1 MFRANDKFCNCTS
14 PHKLPESHLFEGSDG
29 YGEGGRWI
37 TPYDGFDNTS
47 NDLDGFDMVK
57 LNKKKQTRTVRDRKP
72 PPRPLITKS
81 NHLSLIEIL
90 SLRFNGH
97 FSR

>member
-14 PHKLPESHLFEGSDG
+14 PQKLPESHLFEGSDG

-47 NDLDGFDMVK
+47 NDLDRFDMVK
-57 LNKKKQTRTVRDRKP
+57 LNNKKTDKNGQRPQTS
-72 PPRPLITKS
+72 TKAAD
-81 NHLSLIEIL
+81 H
-90 SLRFNGH
+90 
-97 FSR
+97 